1 MNILDSRILLKRSTT
16 AGATPTVP
24 ASSSH
29 TDGTWVNTDIY
40 EGELFLNTAD
50 ARLFTRQGSNIKEIC
65 LQNSLI
71 GTSQFATLT
80 LTSAQILALNTTP
93 ITLVAAPGVGKAI
106 VVKSCWGRLNY
117 NTTTYSS
124 GATIELKIAGA
135 NGYIANNQILIE
147 SSVTRISRFNEADE
161 YLGVSSQKNYIENAA
176 LQVRADANPTT
187 GNSTIDLL
195 VEYMVLD
202 FDTIF

>member
-29 TDGTWVNTDIY
+29 TDGTWINTDIY

-50 ARLFTRQGSNIKEIC
+50 ARLFTRQGSNIKEIG

-71 GTSQFATLT
+71 GTSQFATIT
-80 LTSAQILALNTTP
+80 LTSTQISNLNTTP
-93 ITLVAAPGVGKAI
+93 INVIAAPGVGKAI
-106 VVKSCWGRLNY
+106 ILKHAWGRLNY
-117 NTTTYSS
+117 NSVAYADENLTLWVN
-124 GATIELKIAGA
+124 GADNYVAVNTNLVK
-135 NGYIANNQILIE
+135 
-147 SSVTRISRFNEADE
+147 STVTRISRFSIGEPYSLTTDKCN
-161 YLGVSSQKNYIENAA
+161 LENAA
-176 LQVRADANPTT
+176 LTVRSSGNQAS
-187 GNSTIDLL
+187 GNSTIDIL
-195 VEYMVLD
+195 VEYYILD

>member
-24 ASSSH
+24 TSSSH

-50 ARLFTRQGSNIKEIC
+50 ARLFTRQGSNIKEIG

-71 GTSQFATLT
+71 GTPQFATIT
-80 LTSAQILALNTTP
+80 LTSTQILALNTTP
-93 ITLVAAPGVGKAI
+93 ITLVAAPGAGKAI
-106 VVKSCWGRLNY
+106 MIKDGWARINY
-117 NTTTYSS
+117 NSTTYSNTLVQLKIN
-124 GATIELKIAGA
+124 GADEPQATISYL
-135 NGYIANNQILIE
+135 LE
-147 SSVTRISRFNEADE
+147 STVTRYIKIDSAQP
-161 YLGVSSQKNYIENAA
+161 YLDTTSKKSILENAA
-176 LQVRADANPTT
+176 LQIYTSANPTT
-187 GNSTIDLL
+187 GNSTIDIL
-195 VEYMVLD
+195 VEYQILD

>member
-16 AGATPTVP
+16 AGTTPTVP

-50 ARLFTRQGSNIKEIC
+50 ARLFTRQGSNIKEIG

-106 VVKSCWGRLNY
+106 MIKEGWARINY
-117 NTTTYSS
+117 NSTTYSNTLVQLKTV
-124 GATIELKIAGA
+124 GADEPQGTISYL
-135 NGYIANNQILIE
+135 LE
-147 SSVTRISRFNEADE
+147 STVTRYIKIDAAQP
-161 YLGVSSQKNYIENAA
+161 YLDTTSKKSILENAA
-176 LQVRADANPTT
+176 LQVTATANPTT
-187 GNSTIDLL
+187 GNSTVDLL
-195 VEYMVLD
+195 VEYYILD